1 VAHLAAEM
9 DTMSEGETDDVVSN
23 LPLALEPAQ
32 KVLARTRSEA
42 SFLSQLIASKH
53 NMMAQR
59 GKRRAPVTTAVD
71 AYATGSAI
79 AVVRMPQG
87 YRRTVIA

>member
-1 VAHLAAEM
+1 MPDAETE
-9 DTMSEGETDDVVSN
+9 DGISN
-23 LPLALEPAQ
+23 LPVALEPAGE
-32 KVLARTRSEA
+32 KVLARTRTEA
-42 SFLSQLIASKH
+42 SFLSQRIASKH

-59 GKRRAPVTTAVD
+59 GKRRAPVSTAVD
-71 AYATGSAI
+71 AYATGSTV